1 MAGGTGQAIDEW
13 RPGKNRGGKYSES
26 GLSSVRT
33 RSRFWHSIFYF
44 MHLTVLGSGSGGNSA
59 LITCGSTSILVD
71 AGLSAGQLLS
81 RLEAVS
87 SHPSQLTAILLT
99 HEHGDHVRG
108 LDVLTKKFPVPIYC
122 NALTR
127 QVVRENFKAGPE
139 RTWKVI
145 QHGATFSIGEL
156 EIECFNVPHDAVDPM
171 GFVFRGNGQALGLLS
186 DLGHIPRN
194 LAPRLQ
200 GLHTLF
206 VEANYDGTLLQD
218 DTKRPFSTKQRISSH
233 HGHLS
238 NHQTAEFLA
247 QIAHPAL
254 ERVVLGHLSSD
265 CNKPDLAI
273 GMMRQALAA
282 KGFSDVEILCASQ
295 AEPTATF
302 AVSRNLPPAAVDV
315 PMPSPAATV
324 APEVSAAPPMVVSL
338 SQSLNLVQAELF

>member
-1 MAGGTGQAIDEW
+1 
-13 RPGKNRGGKYSES
+13 
-26 GLSSVRT
+26 
-33 RSRFWHSIFYF
+33 

-59 LITCGSTSILVD
+59 LITCGPTSVLVD

-127 QVVRENFKAGPE
+127 QVVRETFKSDLE
-139 RTWKVI
+139 RTWKII
-145 QHGATFSIGEL
+145 QHGAKFHIGEI

-171 GFVFRGNGQALGLLS
+171 GFVFRSAGQSLGLLS

-194 LAPRLQ
+194 LAQRLQ

-238 NHQTAEFLA
+238 NHQTAEFLT
-247 QIAHPAL
+247 QIAHVEL

-273 GMMRQALAA
+273 KMMRQALE
-282 KGFSDVEILCASQ
+282 KQGFPQTSVHCATQ
-295 AEPTATF
+295 AEPTERF
-302 AVSRNLPPAAVDV
+302 PVRNNPPLTPLTETAEKTKPTHLPAGP
-315 PMPSPAATV
+315 
-324 APEVSAAPPMVVSL
+324 
-338 SQSLNLVQAELF
+338 LVQAELF